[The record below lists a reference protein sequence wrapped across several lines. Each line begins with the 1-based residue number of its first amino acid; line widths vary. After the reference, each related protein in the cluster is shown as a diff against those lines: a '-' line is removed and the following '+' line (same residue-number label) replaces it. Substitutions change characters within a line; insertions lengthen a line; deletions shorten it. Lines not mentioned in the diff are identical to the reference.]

1 MVRAV
6 RVLLLVENNSYP
18 FDFRVRR
25 EALALRGAGYRVSV
39 IAPRGPGQPWSEEID
54 GIRVRRFPQPPG
66 GRGVA
71 GYALEFVY
79 ATLAM
84 GLLAGWVML
93 REGVDV
99 VHAANPPDVLCAIG
113 AVLALCGKKFVFDQ
127 HDLSPEIYLSRSH
140 RQRKDI
146 AYRCLRLAE
155 RCAYAVADV
164 VIATNESYRQV
175 AIERGG
181 KAADKVFVVRNG
193 PPLSYQPML
202 PDPALRERAAH
213 LIGYIGMIG
222 PQDGLD
228 YWLRAVAHMVHGL
241 GRRDILAVVIG
252 QGDAL
257 PGIRR
262 LAAELG
268 IEPWLHFTGL
278 LPEQEA
284 RRCLSA
290 TTVCVQPDP
299 SSPLNDKSTMN
310 KMMEYM
316 ALSKPSV
323 AFDLPETRRSAD
335 GAALYARPNDEQD
348 FAAKVCWLLDHP
360 EDGRRMGEI
369 GRRRVAESLAWEH
382 SVPRLLCAY
391 AEGLGLRPATGA
403 AR

>member
-1 MVRAV
+1 MRQAV

-25 EALALRGAGYRVSV
+25 EAQALRDAGYRVSV
-39 IAPRGPGQPWSEEID
+39 IAPRAPGQRWREEID
-54 GIRVRRFPQPPG
+54 GIRVHRFPQPPG
-66 GRGVA
+66 GRGIA
-71 GYALEFVY
+71 GYAFEFLY

-84 GLLAGWVML
+84 GALAGWVVL

-113 AVLALCGKKFVFDQ
+113 AVAGLCGKKFVFDQ
-127 HDLSPEIYLSRSH
+127 HDLSPEIYLSRSA

-155 RCAYAVADV
+155 RCAYAAADV
-164 VIATNESYRQV
+164 VIATNESYRQL

-181 KAADKVFVVRNG
+181 KPADKVFVVRNG
-193 PPLSYQPML
+193 PPLSYQPMP
-202 PDPALRERAAH
+202 PDPALRGRAAH
-213 LIGYIGMIG
+213 LIGYVGMIG

-228 YWLRAVAHMVHGL
+228 YWLRAIAHMVHRL
-241 GRRDILAVVIG
+241 GRRDFLAVIIG
-252 QGDAL
+252 HGDAL
-257 PGIRR
+257 PGIQA
-262 LAAELG
+262 LAGELG
-268 IEPWLHFTGL
+268 IEPWVHFTGL

-284 RRCLSA
+284 RRHLSA
-290 TTVCVQPDP
+290 TTVCIQPDP

-323 AFDLPETRRSAD
+323 AFDLPETRRSAE
-335 GAALYARPNDEQD
+335 GAALYAQANDEQD
-348 FAAKVCWLLDHP
+348 FAARVCWLLDRP
-360 EDGRRMGEI
+360 EECARMGEI

-382 SVPRLLCAY
+382 SVPRLLRAY
-391 AEGLGLRPATGA
+391 ADGLGLGPA
-403 AR
+403 